1 VDLEATEQSD
11 LETALARLPV
21 QADFTARLLQRLHP
35 YFPLEPPARVLD
47 VGAAQGVA
55 VTCFAQRG
63 FEADGVEPWE
73 PAIEVSREL
82 AERTGEK
89 INVVPGIGEQ
99 IPFESETFDFVHA
112 YSVMEHV
119 DDPDAVFREAYR
131 VLKPGGGF
139 FFGTTS
145 AICPRQY
152 EIARFPLFPWYPTRL
167 QRAIMDWAKT
177 RKPELVGHTTRPAYH
192 WFRHRKVKRDLKR
205 IGFAK
210 VIDRWELR
218 RGESAGMRG
227 GVIDAC
233 AENRAAKL
241 AGDLVTPGMEY
252 FAIRA

>member
-1 VDLEATEQSD
+1 MELEATEQSD

-35 YFPLEPPARVLD
+35 YFALEPPARVLD

-63 FEADGVEPWE
+63 FEAEGVEPWG
-73 PAIEVSREL
+73 PAVEVSHEL
-82 AERTGEK
+82 AGHTGVEIK
-89 INVVPGIGEQ
+89 VVPGVGEEM
-99 IPFESETFDFVHA
+99 PFESESFDFVHA

-119 DDPDAVFREAYR
+119 DDPDAVFRETFR

-145 AICPRQY
+145 AICPKQY

-177 RKPELVGHTTRPAYH
+177 RRPELVGHTTRPAYH
-192 WFRHRKVKRDLKR
+192 WFRHRKVKRALKQ
-205 IGFAK
+205 IGFSRI
-210 VIDRWELR
+210 VDRWELR
-218 RGESAGMRG
+218 RGESGGLRG
-227 GVIDAC
+227 RVIGAC
-233 AENRAAKL
+233 AENPAARL

-252 FAIRA
+252 LALRA